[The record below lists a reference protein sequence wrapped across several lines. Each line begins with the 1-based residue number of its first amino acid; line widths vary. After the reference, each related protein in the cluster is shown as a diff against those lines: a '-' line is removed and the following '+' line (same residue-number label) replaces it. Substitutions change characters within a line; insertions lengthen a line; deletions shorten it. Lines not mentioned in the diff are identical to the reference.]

1 MDISYGQPL
10 FLWQIK
16 SNIIIKQLCMVLEII
31 YLKSNRES
39 MIMMMTIY
47 VKCQIAAGIVE
58 IGM

>member
-1 MDISYGQPL
+1 MNGHIIWTTPIPVEKKLS
-10 FLWQIK
+10 
-16 SNIIIKQLCMVLEII
+16 IIICVWLAII

-58 IGM
+58 RGM